1 MILDETGKE
10 HGERTSGKE
19 KSWAASLAS
28 LAADRMCISG
38 FFQMSLDSIHLRLVG
53 FHEERTEDI
62 LISFTNKYGNVEST
76 VLVGQS

>member
-1 MILDETGKE
+1 MLDETGKE

-38 FFQMSLDSIHLRLVG
+38 FFQMSLDSMQLGLLLR
-53 FHEERTEDI
+53 R
-62 LISFTNKYGNVEST
+62 
-76 VLVGQS
+76 